1 MMQAVHINLKYWVDE
16 AICLQII
23 IKNRQTLKI
32 IGTNTTDVS
41 YDKVLKAS
49 PTDNRHLQWILMRL
63 QQLEVTNQKPAAI
76 QIWPNNL
83 ECNSIN
89 YT

>member
-1 MMQAVHINLKYWVDE
+1 M
-16 AICLQII
+16 
-23 IKNRQTLKI
+23 
-32 IGTNTTDVS
+32 
-41 YDKVLKAS
+41 KAS
-49 PTDNRHLQWILMRL
+49 PTDNRHLQWTLMRL

-76 QIWPNNL
+76 QILPNNL

>member
-1 MMQAVHINLKYWVDE
+1 MPSNHHQKSP
-16 AICLQII
+16 
-23 IKNRQTLKI
+23 
-32 IGTNTTDVS
+32 NTEDYRNKRNKVS
-41 YDKVLKAS
+41 HDKVLKAS
-49 PTDNRHLQWILMRL
+49 PTGNRHLQWILMRL

-76 QIWPNNL
+76 QILPNSL